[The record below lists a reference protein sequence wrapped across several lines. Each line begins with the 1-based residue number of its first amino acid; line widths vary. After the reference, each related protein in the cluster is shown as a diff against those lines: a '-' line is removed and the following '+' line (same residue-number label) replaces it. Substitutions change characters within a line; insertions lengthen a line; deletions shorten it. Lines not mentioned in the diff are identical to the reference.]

1 MWKVPCFAMLLLAAA
16 GTSQAQQAQP
26 VIVEPA
32 SVGGAAPSAPVAGP
46 SGFPV
51 PVRSAHGAAYFIESR
66 AAQPVRN
73 ASARS
78 AALPSSRFVLEALAP
93 DQLAVLEKLNRVD
106 ASRLR
111 RLHTLVVPAAW
122 ADDELAYSPFPQDY
136 PWAASKAQ
144 TIVVDQEAQ
153 AFGAY
158 EYGRLVRWGPVST
171 GEGGKTPAGLFQLS
185 WRSRGHTSSVDP
197 AWYLEWYF
205 NFIPSRGIAFHKYS
219 LPGRAGS
226 HGCVRMLERDAQWLY
241 GWGQPRRRD
250 AEGTTVIVLGCPRV
264 SKPWQSE
271 DFLRGGIALP
281 GVPPGGMMECAGHA
295 GSAAES
301 FRKTVR

>member
-1 MWKVPCFAMLLLAAA
+1 MWKVSCFVIFLLVAA
-16 GTSQAQQAQP
+16 GDSQAQHAQP
-26 VIVEPA
+26 AVDPA
-32 SVGGAAPSAPVAGP
+32 LADAIAPNVPVAASAALP
-46 SGFPV
+46 PL
-51 PVRSAHGAAYFIESR
+51 VRSAAGAAYFIESR
-66 AAQPVRN
+66 AAQPVRKR
-73 ASARS
+73 SARS
-78 AALPSSRFVLEALAP
+78 ANVAPSRLVLEALAP

-111 RLHTLVVPAAW
+111 RLNRLIVPAAW

-144 TIVVDQEAQ
+144 MMVVDQAAQ

-171 GEGGKTPAGLFQLS
+171 GEGGKTPAGLFELS
-185 WRSRGHTSSVDP
+185 WRSRGHTSSEDP
-197 AWYLEWYF
+197 SWYLEWYF

-241 GWGQPRRRD
+241 GWGQTRRRD
-250 AEGTTVIVLGCPRV
+250 VEATTVIVLGCPDA

-281 GVPPGGMMECAGHA
+281 AVPPSGMMDCT
-295 GSAAES
+295 GSSGPAAAS
-301 FRKTVR
+301 LRNTVR